1 MLLISINC
9 MKKLLVAL
17 IIFTIFASQAKAAK
31 IVEVEINGEINEGT
45 ALLIDEAFD
54 IAKKNNAD
62 AILIVLNT
70 PGGLVK
76 STKKIVSEILNSEI
90 PVVAY
95 VYPKGA
101 FSASAGSFIL
111 ISANIAAMSNGT
123 SVGAAT
129 PIVSDYFGYRVENK
143 SVNYIASY
151 IRSIAENRNRPVDI
165 VEKFVTESLSLSAKE
180 AYEKGVIDIL
190 ADSKEDLFKKLNGKV
205 VAINGKNVMLNFDTI
220 EITKVKKT
228 PQVSIYEIL
237 SNPQI
242 AAILFIIGLYGLIFG
257 FTSPGILPETVGA
270 ICLILS
276 LFGLGF
282 LSLNYLSIILIA
294 AGILFLIAEL
304 LTPTYGVLGLAS
316 IICMSLGLVM
326 LFQEPLMPK
335 SFYKTFPMFI
345 TGVVIGLTIIVT
357 FLLIKIVQ
365 LKKVKSKVG
374 GDAIVG
380 EKGEV
385 ISFKDGKGFAK
396 VRGEIWKIKSDENL
410 NEGDEVIVVEREG
423 LILHV
428 RKHRE

>member
-17 IIFTIFASQAKAAK
+17 IIFTVFASQAKAAK

-45 ALLIDEAFD
+45 ALLINEAFD

-76 STKKIVSEILNSEI
+76 STKKIVSKILNSEI
-90 PVVAY
+90 PVIAY

-143 SVNYIASY
+143 TVNYIASY

-180 AYEKGVIDIL
+180 AYEKGVIDVL
-190 ADSKEDLFKKLNGKV
+190 ADSKEDLFKKLNGKKVDLNGQV
-205 VAINGKNVMLNFDTI
+205 VTLNF
-220 EITKVKKT
+220 ESVKVVEVKKT
-228 PQVSIYEIL
+228 IPIKIYEVL

-242 AAILFIIGLYGLIFG
+242 ATVLLLIGIYGLIFG
-257 FTSPGILPETVGA
+257 FNSPSVFPEVTGA
-270 ICLILS
+270 ICLVLS

-282 LSLNYLSIILIA
+282 LNLNYFSAVLIIL
-294 AGILFLIAEL
+294 GVLFIIAEL
-304 LTPTYGVLGLAS
+304 LTPTYGVLSAAS
-316 IICMSLGLVM
+316 IICIALGSIM
-326 LFQEPLMPK
+326 LLQEPLMPK
-335 SFYKTFPMFI
+335 DFYKTFPMLI
-345 TGVVIGLTIIVT
+345 TGVVIGLTIVVT

-365 LKKVKSKVG
+365 LRKIKSKVG

-396 VRGEIWKIKSDENL
+396 IRGEIWKIESDEEL
-410 NEGDEVIVVEREG
+410 NEGDEVVVVGREG

-428 RKHRE
+428 RKYRE